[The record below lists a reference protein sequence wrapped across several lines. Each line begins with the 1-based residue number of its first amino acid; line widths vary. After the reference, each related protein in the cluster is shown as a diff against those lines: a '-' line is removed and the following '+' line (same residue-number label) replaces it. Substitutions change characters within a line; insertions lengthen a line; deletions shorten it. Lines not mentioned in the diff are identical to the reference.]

1 MVNVDPGVFTSTVAD
16 LLCTRTAHVAMYV
29 AATRRVARPVTW
41 TVRLSLDP
49 EEESPPTAGRAGGRI
64 VTTIHGA
71 LAVRDHDGVIV
82 DVDPAGCTFCDAR
95 THI

>member
-29 AATRRVARPVTW
+29 AASRRVDRPVTW

-49 EEESPPTAGRAGGRI
+49 EGESPPTAGRAGGRI
-64 VTTIHGA
+64 FTTIHGA
-71 LAVRDHDGVIV
+71 LPVRDHDGVIV
-82 DVDPAGCTFCDAR
+82 DVDPTGCTFCDAR
-95 THI
+95 TYI